1 MRAVT
6 TTSTHS
12 EASKFAPKAFVPTWR
27 GAALAALLTATA
39 LPLLA
44 GCEKSPASTQ
54 AAAAPAPKV
63 SVADV
68 LIRPVT
74 EWDEVT
80 GRLEAPEA
88 VTIRPRVSGYIDQV
102 AFKEGA
108 MVKKGDLLF
117 QIDPRPFQDEVNRL
131 QAQLEQAKATQIR
144 TASEMARGNKL
155 FDNKVIGSEEND
167 ARNAAAAEARAAVA
181 ATQAQLEAAKLNLSF
196 TQVRAPIDGRVSRA
210 DLTEG
215 NLVNADQSVLT
226 TLVSTDRVYVYFDVD
241 ERVYLKYVDMQ
252 HKGELTA
259 TPPVYLALSNEDG
272 FPHLGQLDFMD
283 NQVNAKTGTIRGRAV
298 FDNHDGT
305 FTPGL
310 YARVRLV
317 GSPTYDAALI
327 DDAAVGTD
335 LGKKFVLV
343 LTDDGKVGYRGI
355 ELGPKLDGLRV
366 VRTGLEKGDK
376 IVIKGL
382 QRVRPGMPVDAEMV
396 PMADQAALDHQEQML
411 AVNSAK
417 LLQQQQQ
424 ASGLQQ
430 ATAAGGS
437 AGSAIGGAIHN

>member
-6 TTSTHS
+6 TTSNNSVATI
-12 EASKFAPKAFVPTWR
+12 FARKARSWR
-27 GAALAALLTATA
+27 GAALACLLAATA
-39 LPLLA
+39 LPLLSA
-44 GCEKSPASTQ
+44 CEKSPAATQ

-80 GRLEAPEA
+80 GRLEAPDA

-144 TASEMARGNKL
+144 TASEMVRGNKL

-181 ATQAQLEAAKLNLSF
+181 ATQAQLETAKLNLSF

-259 TPPVYLALSNEDG
+259 APPVYLALSNEDG
-272 FPHLGQLDFMD
+272 FPHLGQLDFVD

-298 FDNHDGT
+298 FDNRNGD

-343 LTDDGKVGYRGI
+343 LTKDGKVGYRGI

-376 IVIKGL
+376 IVVKGL

-396 PMADQAALDHQEQML
+396 PMADQATLDHQEQML
-411 AVNSAK
+411 ATNSAK
-417 LLQQQQQ
+417 LLQEQQQ

-430 ATAAGGS
+430 STAAGSS

>member
-1 MRAVT
+1 MRAIT
-6 TTSTHS
+6 TKS
-12 EASKFAPKAFVPTWR
+12 ELPAESIRSGRAWR
-27 GAALAALLTATA
+27 GSALVGLMAVAA

-44 GCEKSPASTQ
+44 ACEKSPAATPS

-68 LIRPVT
+68 LVRPVT

-80 GRLEAPEA
+80 GRLEAPES
-88 VTIRPRVSGYIDQV
+88 VIIRPRVSGYIDRV

-108 MVKKGDLLF
+108 LVKKGDLLF

-131 QAQLEQAKATQIR
+131 QAQLEQARATQTR
-144 TASEMARGNKL
+144 TASEAARGNKL

-167 ARNAAAAEARAAVA
+167 ARNAAATEARAAVA
-181 ATQAQLEAAKLNLSF
+181 AIQAQLEAAKLNLSF

-210 DLTEG
+210 ELTEG

-226 TLVSTDRVYVYFDVD
+226 SLVSTDKVYVYFDVD

-252 HKGELTA
+252 HKGELGGT
-259 TPPVYLALSNEDG
+259 TPVYLALSNEDG

-283 NQVNAKTGTIRGRAV
+283 NQVNARTGTIRGRAV
-298 FDNHDGT
+298 FDNRDSA

-343 LTDDGKVGYRGI
+343 LTQDGKVAYRGI

-366 VRTGLEKGDK
+366 VRTGLQKGDK
-376 IVIKGL
+376 IIVKGL

-411 AVNSAK
+411 ATNSAK
-417 LLQQQQQ
+417 LLEQQQQQ
-424 ASGLQQ
+424 AAGLEPV
-430 ATAAGGS
+430 TAAG
-437 AGSAIGGAIHN
+437 AAAAVGAAVHN